1 MLTPD
6 QLTTIRA
13 ALRFWRDEIV
23 PAGNAVSSNY
33 YDTDVKEALTADD
46 IEHVIASLQP
56 TQTRCVLITLN
67 DFVLA
72 VTRDPAT
79 IIGPNRI
86 GTLVFG
92 PASQLGN

>member
-23 PAGNAVSSNY
+23 PAGNAVSSHY
-33 YDTDVKEALTADD
+33 YDTDVKDDLTTDD
-46 IEHVIASLQP
+46 IERLIECLQP
-56 TQTRCVLITLN
+56 TQIRCVLITPS

-79 IIGPNRI
+79 AIGTNRI

-92 PASQLGN
+92 PAAQRS

>member
-33 YDTDVKEALTADD
+33 YDTDVKDALTAEG
-46 IEHVIASLQP
+46 IEQVIASLQP
-56 TQTRCVLITLN
+56 TQIRCVLITPS

-72 VTRDPAT
+72 VTRDPAAA
-79 IIGPNRI
+79 IGTNRI

-92 PASQLGN
+92 PAAQRS